1 MSKEAPQKEKEETE
15 KGAGADPIPQPT
27 PRQPI
32 PLSFSQQVAWEALN
46 EKMVILVAEITA
58 PHGLDPRRLGQEF
71 AIDGKVIFFER

>member
-1 MSKEAPQKEKEETE
+1 MSKEAPQKETE
-15 KGAGADPIPQPT
+15 RVADAEPIPQPT

-32 PLSFSQQVAWEALN
+32 PLSFSQEIAWAALN
-46 EKMVILVAEITA
+46 QQMAILVAEITA

>member
-1 MSKEAPQKEKEETE
+1 MSKEAPQKETE
-15 KGAGADPIPQPT
+15 KDAEAEADSIPQPT

-32 PLSFSQQVAWEALN
+32 PLTFSQQVAWEALN